1 MSAITGVKVN
11 LLEALGQM
19 FATGED
25 IKDKNYKLLNN
36 EQKASQQ
43 ESDEIMN
50 KSTGVLAANTGK
62 VNEKGLFVKKMD
74 TIPELGKA
82 MREKRDQVVK
92 EAQGKGIEL

>member
-11 LLEALGQM
+11 PLAALWQM

-25 IKDKNYKLLNN
+25 IKDKNYKLFND
-36 EQKASQQ
+36 EQKASRQ
-43 ESDEIMN
+43 ESDEIMS

-62 VNEKGLFVKKMD
+62 TNKKGLFVKKMD

-82 MREKRDQVVK
+82 MRKKHDQVVK
-92 EAQGKGIEL
+92 ESQENIR